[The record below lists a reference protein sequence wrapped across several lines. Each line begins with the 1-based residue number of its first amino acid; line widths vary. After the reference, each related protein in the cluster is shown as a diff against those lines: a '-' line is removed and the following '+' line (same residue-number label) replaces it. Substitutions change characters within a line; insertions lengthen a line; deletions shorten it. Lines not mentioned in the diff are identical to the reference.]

1 MTTKDALAARIAD
14 DLARSDLTTQ
24 IGNAIDDA
32 IEHWK
37 TTRFH
42 FNETRAVTFTS
53 VASQSIYTSSDS
65 ASIPLMFDVDTL
77 YVTESGGTPELVGP
91 NGKKQDFD
99 HVHDLI
105 LTGGGTGKP
114 YMWAWFDRSIYVY
127 PVPDSTSYT
136 FRLTGAIE
144 KAVPASGSEADNVW
158 MTEAFA
164 LLRAHAK
171 GLLYLHVIHNM
182 EKAAMML
189 GPRLDARGGAA
200 GAEYRKLRREAT
212 DKRGLGIISP
222 SVF

>member
-1 MTTKDALAARIAD
+1 MSTKDALASRIAD

-24 IGNAIDDA
+24 ISNAIDDA
-32 IEHWK
+32 IEFWK
-37 TTRFH
+37 CTRLH

-53 VASQSIYTSSDS
+53 VASQAIYTSSDS
-65 ASIPLMFDVDTL
+65 ASIPLMFDIDTL

-91 NGKKQDFD
+91 DGKKQDFD
-99 HVHDLI
+99 SVHDLI

-144 KAVPASGSEADNVW
+144 KAAPATGSEADNVW
-158 MTEAFA
+158 MVEAFS

-171 GLLYLHVIHNM
+171 GLLYLHVIHNQ
-182 EKAAMML
+182 ANAVMML
-189 GPRLDARGGAA
+189 GPNLDARGGAA
-200 GAEYRKLRREAT
+200 GIEYRKLRREAT
-212 DKRGLGIISP
+212 GKRGVGTISP